1 MIRASHKF
9 SSFLSCWYP
18 LVLTIILAFICIPS
32 IAQKVLSNRIA
43 NYDMEIRLD
52 ENSKKLHCKTQLTW
66 TNPSADTVDHLLFH
80 LYYNAFKNSNST
92 FMKERGV
99 PDFLLTNIDEECGW
113 GWSNVDSMTD
123 KAGNQLM
130 TDAEYIQPD
139 DGNTS
144 DQTVLQVPLAK
155 AVGPYE
161 TITIQ
166 YDWTA
171 QVPMTMPRT
180 GYNKEY
186 FFFAQWFPK
195 VGVYEPAG
203 MRYAEKGGWNCHQ
216 YHSAGEYYSDFGVY
230 DVKLTVPLDYV
241 VASSGQL
248 IGQEK
253 GDSSMTWNYYVEDVI
268 DFTWSASPHFE
279 VTEDKYKDT
288 EIRYYSYPEKT
299 HFATRYLNSIK
310 YCMQYLEEQL
320 GPYPYPTLTIVDPP
334 IHGLFTG
341 GMEYPTLITAL
352 SFNMFPAGFKTPETL
367 VVHEFIHQYFMQMVA
382 THEVE
387 EAWMDEGLTTYYES
401 RILDSYM
408 SDSTSTIEVMGIN
421 AGNKEWNRAE
431 FFGFKKND
439 IAPNTLKS
447 WQFKEG
453 SYGPICYNKTAL
465 WLQTLEGLVGV
476 STVDEIM
483 KTYFEQWRFKH
494 PCRTDFVTIANA
506 VTKKNHPDKFS
517 EGLDWYFDQVLY
529 GTVQCDYAVN
539 RITNDKAEQPR
550 GYVDDNENCIS
561 SDGENTALLSKVVV
575 CRNEG
580 MQLPVELVVRYEDG
594 SQETRYWDGKD
605 SCKSFEFSTD
615 LRIAGA
621 EIDPE
626 RKIMMDKNFLNNS
639 LLVEKEV
646 SGVRKLFARLIT
658 SAQHLFETV
667 AIFI

>member
-1 MIRASHKF
+1 MLRASHKF
-9 SSFLSCWYP
+9 DPTVACLYP
-18 LVLTIILAFICIPS
+18 IVLTMILAFICNPS
-32 IAQKVLSNRIA
+32 IAQKVLSDRIA

-52 ENSKKLHCKTQLTW
+52 KNSKKLHCKTQLTW
-66 TNPSADTVDHLLFH
+66 TNPSADPVDHLLFH

-99 PDFLLTNIDEECGW
+99 PDFLLNNIDEECGW
-113 GWSNVDSMTD
+113 GWSNIDSMTD
-123 KAGNQLM
+123 EAGNQLISG
-130 TDAEYIQPD
+130 AEYIQPD
-139 DGNTS
+139 DDNTS
-144 DQTVLQVPLAK
+144 DQTVLKVPLAN

-161 TITIQ
+161 TIVIQ

-171 QVPMTMPRT
+171 KIPMTMPRT

-195 VGVYEPAG
+195 VGVYEPTG
-203 MRYAEKGGWNCHQ
+203 MRYAEQGGWNCHQ

-230 DVKLTVPLDYV
+230 NVKLTVPLDYV

-253 GDSSMTWNYYVEDVI
+253 GDSSRTWNYYVEDVI

-279 VTEDKYKDT
+279 ITEDKYKDT
-288 EIRYYSYPEKT
+288 EILFYSYPEKT

-310 YCMQYLEEQL
+310 YCMQYLEEHL
-320 GPYPYPTLTIVDPP
+320 GPYPYPTISIVDPP

-352 SFNMFPAGFKTPETL
+352 SFNTFPAGFKTPETL

-387 EAWMDEGLTTYYES
+387 EPWMDEGLTTYYES

-453 SYGPICYNKTAL
+453 SYGPISYNKTAL

-476 STVDEIM
+476 ATIDEIM
-483 KTYFEQWRFKH
+483 KTYFEQWQFKH
-494 PCRTDFVTIANA
+494 PCRTDLITIANEI
-506 VTKKNHPDKFS
+506 TIQNHPSKFP
-517 EGLDWYFDQVLY
+517 EGLDWYFDQVLF

-539 RITNDKAEQPR
+539 RITNEQAESAR
-550 GYVDDNENCIS
+550 GFIADYENCVSSENENKS
-561 SDGENTALLSKVVV
+561 LLSKVVV

-580 MQLPVELVVRYEDG
+580 MHLPVELVVSYEDG
-594 SQETRYWDGKD
+594 SKETRYWDGKD
-605 SCKSFEFSTD
+605 SCKSFEFQTD
-615 LRIAGA
+615 LKIIGA

-626 RKIMMDKNFLNNS
+626 RKIMLDKNFLNNS
-639 LLVEKEV
+639 LLVEKKV

-658 SAQHLFETV
+658 STQHLFETV